1 MDNPYRILGLNSN
14 ATDEQV
20 KAAYRELL
28 ARYQSDGMGDP
39 LSDVADSRIQLI
51 NEAYDQIMAERRV
64 GNVSSNTGAGTEQ
77 SPYNNRQYGGSY
89 SQSQNYSTVN
99 YSSVR
104 SMINSGDID
113 GAERILTTVDS
124 SQRGAEWNYL
134 MGCISQQRGW
144 LDQCYRYYANA
155 HSMEPSNSEY
165 AQAFSRVSAQRSGR
179 TTYSP
184 YGNVQMIDPCTGR
197 TISTSSTSGSDPIS
211 TACQCMCLYSLCNSC
226 CCGGR

>member
-1 MDNPYRILGLNSN
+1 MDNPYRVLGLDSS
-14 ATDEQV
+14 ATDEQI
-20 KAAYRELL
+20 KSAYRELL
-28 ARYQSDGMGDP
+28 SRYQSDGMGDP

-64 GNVSSNTGAGTEQ
+64 GNGASKSGADHSSYDGGNQ
-77 SPYNNRQYGGSY
+77 QYNNCGRGQGY
-89 SQSQNYSTVN
+89 SNIDYSTV
-99 YSSVR
+99 R
-104 SMINSGDID
+104 SMLRNGDID
-113 GAERILTTVDS
+113 GAEQILAGVDS
-124 SQRGAEWNYL
+124 SLRGAEWNFL

-155 HSMEPSNSEY
+155 HSIEPSNTEY
-165 AQAFSRVSAQRSGR
+165 AQAYSRVSAQRSGR
-179 TTYSP
+179 STYSP

-197 TISTSSTSGSDPIS
+197 TVSSSSSSGSDPIS